1 MATPPHRTD
10 QRDSPPRKPAKSSN
24 RGLYIGIAVVVVLL
38 ILLFFGGFFTDD
50 SIIEE
55 DAAVQTTAPEADTA
69 GDDIGTETEVI
80 TSDPDTAASDTETAP
95 PGADAQDGEEVIDI
109 EGDAEVEVID
119 EN

>member
-10 QRDSPPRKPAKSSN
+10 QRDSPPRRPAKNSN

-50 SIIEE
+50 TMVQD
-55 DAAVQTTAPEADTA
+55 DAT
-69 GDDIGTETEVI
+69 GTGTGVI
-80 TSDPDTAASDTETAP
+80 TSDPDVAAPDAQPDATATETDTAP
-95 PGADAQDGEEVIDI
+95 PDTPDANTPDDEEVIILD
-109 EGDAEVEVID
+109 GDAEVEIEE

>member
-10 QRDSPPRKPAKSSN
+10 QRDSPPRRPAKGSN

-50 SIIEE
+50 GIIEE
-55 DAAVQTTAPEADTA
+55 DAAVQTTAPEADGA
-69 GDDIGTETEVI
+69 GNDTRTGAETEVI
-80 TSDPDTAASDTETAP
+80 TSDTDTASPD
-95 PGADAQDGEEVIDI
+95 ADAQDGEAVIDI